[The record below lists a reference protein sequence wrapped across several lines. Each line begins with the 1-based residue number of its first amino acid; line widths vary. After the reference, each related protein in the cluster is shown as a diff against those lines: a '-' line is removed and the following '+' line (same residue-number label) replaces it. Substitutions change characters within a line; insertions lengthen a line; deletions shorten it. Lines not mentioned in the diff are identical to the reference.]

1 LSEKWSSDAGET
13 EQPSLH
19 LAPTA
24 ATRIGAAN
32 PNSGERDFMRHVSG
46 CYWTVNTGQ
55 LVKANSQLWS
65 KVQKWLNKRGRIGNW
80 TEIKLI
86 IN

>member
-1 LSEKWSSDAGET
+1 LSEKQSSDAGET

-24 ATRIGAAN
+24 TTRIGAAN
-32 PNSGERDFMRHVSG
+32 PNSGERLYAPRVRLLLDSQSG
-46 CYWTVNTGQ
+46 QLVNTGQ

-65 KVQKWLNKRGRIGNW
+65 KAKKMVK
-80 TEIKLI
+80 
-86 IN
+86 

>member
-1 LSEKWSSDAGET
+1 LSEKRSSDAGET

-32 PNSGERDFMRHVSG
+32 PNSGERLYAPRVRLLLDSQ
-46 CYWTVNTGQ
+46 NGQ

-65 KVQKWLNKRGRIGNW
+65 KVQKWLNNRGRIGNW